1 MPSRIVEPSASNT
14 ITTSPETP
22 FIIFPPF
29 PTPPPGVTL
38 VPFKDFK
45 PRGIQLFS
53 EATGGLDEEEMEL
66 DGMGIP
72 TVELRVKHL
81 TDECK
86 SGTRK
91 RKRKKKTAAADGMPV
106 KKLPWYEEWEEGED
120 LRVTKGKLDA

>member
-1 MPSRIVEPSASNT
+1 MPSGIVEPSAANT
-14 ITTSPETP
+14 ITTTEEMP

-38 VPFKDFK
+38 IPFKDFR

-53 EATGGLDEEEMEL
+53 EATGGLDEEDMEL
-66 DGMGIP
+66 DGIGIP
-72 TVELRVKHL
+72 TVELRVKHS

-86 SGTRK
+86 SNTRK
-91 RKRKKKTAAADGMPV
+91 RKRKKKTTAADGIPA

-120 LRVTKGKLDA
+120 LRITKEKFDS